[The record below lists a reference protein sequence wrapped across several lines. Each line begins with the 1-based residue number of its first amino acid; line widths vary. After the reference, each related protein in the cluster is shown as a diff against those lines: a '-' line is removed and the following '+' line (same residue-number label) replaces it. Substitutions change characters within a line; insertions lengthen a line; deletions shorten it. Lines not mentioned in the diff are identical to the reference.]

1 MSSNKALIEYC
12 LRIADNSSI
21 LAHRLSEWCGHGP
34 ILEEDI
40 AMSNMALDLIGQ
52 ARGFYAYAATLEGK
66 GRSEDDL
73 AFRRDTRE
81 FFNRNLVEQPDHKDF
96 GTAMM
101 RSFLYSCLS
110 YLQFRALI
118 NSKDET
124 ISGLSAKAI
133 KEVTYH
139 VRHCGDWIVRLGDGT
154 EESHK
159 RISNSLDELW
169 MYTNELFE
177 QNEVDASLLK
187 DGIGVDLN
195 SLKQDWL
202 DLVNE
207 IFSQAKLSIPAA
219 GGYQSS
225 GGINGMHTEHLGYI
239 LAEMQF
245 LPRAYPDA
253 IW

>member
-1 MSSNKALIEYC
+1 MTLNDALKEYC

-21 LAHRLSEWCGHGP
+21 LAHRLSEWSGHGP

-52 ARGFYAYAATLEGK
+52 ARGFYSYAATLEGK
-66 GRSEDDL
+66 GRTEDDL
-73 AFRRDTRE
+73 AFRRDARE
-81 FFNRNLVEQPDHKDF
+81 FVNRNLVEQPDNKDF
-96 GTAMM
+96 GTAML

-110 YLQFRALI
+110 YLQFRALM

-139 VRHCGDWIVRLGDGT
+139 VRHCGDWVVRLGDGT
-154 EESHK
+154 EESHR
-159 RISNSLDELW
+159 RISNSVEDLW
-169 MYTNELFE
+169 MYTTELFE
-177 QNEVDASLLK
+177 QNEVDALLVK
-187 DGIGVDLN
+187 EGVAVDLN
-195 SLKQDWL
+195 TLKQDWL
-202 DLVNE
+202 NLVDE
-207 IFSQAKLSIPAA
+207 IFSQAKLTKPAE

>member
-1 MSSNKALIEYC
+1 MSSKNALIEYC

-21 LAHRLSEWCGHGP
+21 LAHRLSEWSGHGP

-52 ARGFYAYAATLEGK
+52 ARGFYAYAATLENK

-73 AFRRDTRE
+73 AFRRDARE
-81 FFNRNLVEQPDHKDF
+81 FVNRNLVEQPDHKDF
-96 GTAMM
+96 GTAIM

-110 YLQFRALI
+110 YLQFRTLM
-118 NSKDET
+118 NSNDET
-124 ISGLSAKAI
+124 VSGLSAKAI
-133 KEVTYH
+133 KEVIYH

-154 EESHK
+154 EESHQ
-159 RISNSLDELW
+159 RITDSLNDLW

-177 QNEVDASLLK
+177 QNEVDAILLN
-187 DGIGVDLN
+187 DGVGVDLT
-195 SLKQDWL
+195 LLQQDWL
-202 DLVNE
+202 NLVKE
-207 IFSQAKLSIPAA
+207 IFSQAQLTIPDV

-225 GGINGMHTEHLGYI
+225 GGIKGLHTEHLGFI

>member
-1 MSSNKALIEYC
+1 M
-12 LRIADNSSI
+12 
-21 LAHRLSEWCGHGP
+21 
-34 ILEEDI
+34 
-40 AMSNMALDLIGQ
+40 
-52 ARGFYAYAATLEGK
+52 
-66 GRSEDDL
+66 
-73 AFRRDTRE
+73 
-81 FFNRNLVEQPDHKDF
+81 
-96 GTAMM
+96 
-101 RSFLYSCLS
+101 
-110 YLQFRALI
+110 
-118 NSKDET
+118 
-124 ISGLSAKAI
+124 
-133 KEVTYH
+133 TYH

-195 SLKQDWL
+195 SLKQGWL

>member
-1 MSSNKALIEYC
+1 MTSKDALIVYC

-40 AMSNMALDLIGQ
+40 AMSNMALDMIGQ

-66 GRSEDDL
+66 GQTEDDL
-73 AFRRDTRE
+73 AFRRDAHQ
-81 FFNRNLVEQPDHKDF
+81 FMNRNLVEQPDYKDF

-101 RSFLYSCLS
+101 RSFLYGCLS
-110 YLQFRALI
+110 YLQFRALM

-124 ISGLSAKAI
+124 ISGLAGKAI
-133 KEVTYH
+133 KEVSYH
-139 VRHCGDWIVRLGDGT
+139 VRHSGNWIVRLGDGT
-154 EESHK
+154 DESHK
-159 RISNSLDELW
+159 RISNSLDDLW

-177 QNEVDASLLK
+177 QNEVDSFLTKEGLA
-187 DGIGVDLN
+187 VDLN
-195 SLKQDWL
+195 SLKQEWL
-202 DLVNE
+202 KLVEE
-207 IFSQAKLSIPAA
+207 IFSQAKLNIPAA
-219 GGYQSS
+219 GYQSS
-225 GGINGMHTEHLGYI
+225 GGINGIHTEHLGHI

>member
-21 LAHRLSEWCGHGP
+21 LAHRLSEWSGHGP

-52 ARGFYAYAATLEGK
+52 ARGFYAYAATLEGQ
-66 GRSEDDL
+66 GRTEDDL

-81 FFNRNLVEQPDHKDF
+81 FKSRNLVEQPDHKDF

-101 RSFLYSCLS
+101 RTFLYSCIS
-110 YLQFRALI
+110 YLQFRGLI

-154 EESHK
+154 EESHR
-159 RISNSLDELW
+159 RISESLDELW

-177 QNEVDASLLK
+177 QNEVDAILLK
-187 DGIGVDLN
+187 EGIGVDLN
-195 SLKQDWL
+195 SLKQDWMN
-202 DLVNE
+202 LVNE
-207 IFSQAKLSIPAA
+207 IFSQAKLSIPAE